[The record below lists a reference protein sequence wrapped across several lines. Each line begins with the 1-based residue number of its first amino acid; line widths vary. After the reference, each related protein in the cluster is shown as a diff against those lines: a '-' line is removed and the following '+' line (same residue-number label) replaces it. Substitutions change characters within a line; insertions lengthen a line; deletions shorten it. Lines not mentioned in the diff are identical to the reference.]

1 MRFVIDTQAKVV
13 TVYGNPGLK
22 ELAAE
27 LLELSEKGFEGYSV
41 HAVPLLKMARME
53 GTSGYV
59 STDTLTINTNE
70 PVIPPVY
77 L

>member
-1 MRFVIDTQAKVV
+1 MRFIIDTESKLV

-22 ELAAE
+22 ELATE
-27 LLELSEKGFEGYSV
+27 LLELSKKGFEGYSV
-41 HAVPLLKMARME
+41 HAVPLLKMVRTE

-59 STDTLTINTNE
+59 STDTLTVNSNE